1 MNPWEDAEEILRLV
15 RNEQNWTP
23 ELFDRCRN
31 NMLVGPCIFNQIRA
45 VLSPEQYQRFDD
57 AYCLS
62 GRPEQKEMIISIRNE
77 RREKQRQEEMKY
89 NLRQSSD
96 KQLLILLNQ
105 LKESGQL

>member
-1 MNPWEDAEEILRLV
+1 MSPWEDAEEILALV
-15 RNEQNWTP
+15 KDEANWTP
-23 ELFDRCRN
+23 ELFERCRN
-31 NMLVGPCIFNQIRA
+31 NTLVNPCIFNQVRA
-45 VLSPEQYQRFDD
+45 VLPPEQYQRFDD

-62 GRPEQKEMIISIRNE
+62 GRPEQKEMIISIRNG
-77 RREKQRQEEMKY
+77 RRKKQRQEEMKY

>member
-1 MNPWEDAEEILRLV
+1 MNPWEDAEQILALV
-15 RNEQNWTP
+15 KDEANWTP

-62 GRPEQKEMIISIRNE
+62 GRPEQEKLIDMIRRE
-77 RREKQRQEEMKY
+77 RREEQRKNKKVELLKKK
-89 NLRQSSD
+89 R
-96 KQLLILLNQ
+96 QLLMQKLQKSTNR
-105 LKESGQL
+105 